1 MILQLASDAPL
12 VVRGIAAAALFLHVG
27 GASVGLASGAVAMAA
42 RKGGRLHRA
51 AGNAFFVSM
60 LTMSGV
66 AAIVSPLL
74 PDRISAVAGLFTFYL
89 TATAWATVR
98 RGPGEV
104 GFFEVGAMFGGLGV
118 AALFLAL
125 ARIAAMQP
133 GGVLEGQS
141 YEIGVAFGLVA
152 LFAAALDLRVVQRG
166 GLSGTPRI
174 ARHLW
179 RMCLA
184 LFMATGSFFL
194 GQQQVMPEVVRGS
207 PILFI
212 PALAPL
218 AAMVFWL
225 VRVRVGRVF
234 RRSAAATPA

>member
-12 VVRGIAAAALFLHVG
+12 LVRAVAAAALVLHIG
-27 GASVGLASGAVAMAA
+27 GASVGLASGAVAMVA
-42 RKGGRLHRA
+42 RKGERLHRA
-51 AGNAFFVSM
+51 AGNVFFVSM

-66 AAIVSPLL
+66 AAIVSPML

-98 RGPGEV
+98 RRPGEA

-118 AALFLAL
+118 AALFLSL
-125 ARIAAMQP
+125 ARIAAMRP

-141 YEIGVAFGLVA
+141 YEIGVAFGLIA
-152 LFAAALDLRVVQRG
+152 LLAAALDLRTVQRG

-184 LFMATGSFFL
+184 LFMASGSFFL
-194 GQQQVMPEVVRGS
+194 GQQQVLPEALRGS
-207 PILFI
+207 PILFV

-225 VRVRVGRVF
+225 VRVRFARAF
-234 RRSAAATPA
+234 RPAAAAAAA

>member
-12 VVRGIAAAALFLHVG
+12 LVRGIAAVALVLHVG

-51 AGNAFFVSM
+51 AGNVFFVSM

-66 AAIVSPLL
+66 AAIVSPML

-98 RGPGEV
+98 RGPGEA

-118 AALFLAL
+118 ATLFLAL

-141 YEIGVAFGLVA
+141 YEIGVAFGLIA
-152 LFAAALDLRVVQRG
+152 LLAAALDLRVVQRG

-225 VRVRVGRVF
+225 VRVRVGESFKRP
-234 RRSAAATPA
+234 AAATA

>member
-12 VVRGIAAAALFLHVG
+12 LVRAVAAAALVLHIG
-27 GASVGLASGAVAMAA
+27 GASVGLASGAVAMVA
-42 RKGGRLHRA
+42 RKGERLHRA
-51 AGNAFFVSM
+51 AGNVFFVSM

-66 AAIVSPLL
+66 AAIVSPML

-98 RGPGEV
+98 RRPGEA

-118 AALFLAL
+118 AALFLSL
-125 ARIAAMQP
+125 ARIAAMRP

-141 YEIGVAFGLVA
+141 YEIGVAFGLIA
-152 LFAAALDLRVVQRG
+152 LLAAALDLRTVQRG
-166 GLSGTPRI
+166 GLSGTPRV

-184 LFMATGSFFL
+184 LFMASGSFFL
-194 GQQQVMPEVVRGS
+194 GQQQVLPEALRGS
-207 PILFI
+207 PILFV

-225 VRVRVGRVF
+225 VRVRFARAF
-234 RRSAAATPA
+234 RPVAAAAAA